1 MTSIRKQLAD
11 TLRYIRRERQ
21 SDCSRTREKVEVSID
36 TYNSDFNQASLEELT
51 NGVCPSDYK
60 NVFVRGY
67 SREDYDGYP
76 EGYVELY
83 TYRKETD
90 EEYFDGICQIILPTE
105 YQQKQYQDY
114 LRLKQL
120 FEKELRIGLLEVR

>member
-11 TLRYIRRERQ
+11 TLRYIRRERL
-21 SDCSRTREKVEVSID
+21 SDYVQGRREVEVSIESMSTVLD
-36 TYNSDFNQASLEELT
+36 NVTLSVLVQGIDSN
-51 NGVCPSDYK
+51 DYDK
-60 NVFVRGY
+60 VFIRGY
-67 SREDYDGYP
+67 QGEDWDGYP

-90 EEYFDGICQIILPTE
+90 QEYFDRICQEIPPTE

-120 FEKELRIGLLEVR
+120 FEKDQS

>member
-11 TLRYIRRERQ
+11 TLRYIRRERL
-21 SDCSRTREKVEVSID
+21 SDYDQGRQEVEVSIESMS
-36 TYNSDFNQASLEELT
+36 TSLDNVTLSALVQGMDS
-51 NGVCPSDYK
+51 NDYDK
-60 NVFVRGY
+60 VFIRGY
-67 SREDYDGYP
+67 QAGSSDWDGYP

-90 EEYFDGICQIILPTE
+90 QEYFDRICQEILPTE
-105 YQQKQYQDY
+105 YQQKQYRDY

-120 FEKELRIGLLEVR
+120 FEKDQS